1 MRVVVRRAPRQVVGR
16 VVRDVVP
23 SPHEPLVELIH
34 LLDAILLDLT
44 ENGRRVLRLLPLV
57 LAAATGGHHEVC
69 VLLEVRDEGHVRLCY
84 VLEPLRMLLL
94 LLIVLSSLTSVTREH
109 VLKQRLLL
117 LVACLLY
124 SLITNKFQII

>member
-57 LAAATGGHHEVC
+57 LAAATGGHHEVR

-117 LVACLLY
+117 FVACLLS
-124 SLITNKFQII
+124 SLITIKFQII